1 MMIDFHTTQSMLET
15 MNEQDYAFFLAYGL
29 TQEQE
34 ELESLLDVEMYP
46 TIDDSPREL
55 EAGNS
60 TVLY

>member
-34 ELESLLDVEMYP
+34 ELESLLDVEMY
-46 TIDDSPREL
+46 TTMEDSQREL